1 MKTKTKKPAKREFR
15 VYRYWS
21 VDYRSIAR
29 VDARSVAE
37 ALRLAEDEDCD
48 DAESCDGSDGP
59 TEVGKIVEVD
69 AYGLETEHPLPATAA
84 DAASVHLTRS
94 QASALLSSVEMALRA
109 NGGDCPDIVREA
121 LLAAVETLNEEFG
134 FGL

>member
-1 MKTKTKKPAKREFR
+1 MKTKTNKTARREFR

-21 VDYRSIAR
+21 VDYRSVAC
-29 VDARSVAE
+29 VNARSVAE

-59 TEVGKIVEVD
+59 TEIGQIIEITPE
-69 AYGLETEHPLPATAA
+69 GLEIEHPVPAA
-84 DAASVHLTRS
+84 DDATVYLTRA
-94 QASALLSSVEMALRA
+94 QAAALLSSVDMALRA
-109 NGGDCPDIVREA
+109 NGGDCPDSVRES

>member
-1 MKTKTKKPAKREFR
+1 MKTKTKTARREFR

-37 ALRLAEDEDCD
+37 ALRLAEDEDFD

-59 TEVGKIVEVD
+59 TEVGMVVEVD
-69 AYGLETEHPLPATAA
+69 EYGLETEHPLPATAA
-84 DAASVHLTRS
+84 DAASVHLTRA
-94 QASALLSSVEMALRA
+94 QAAALLSSVEVALTA
-109 NGGDCPDIVREA
+109 NGGDCPDTVREA
-121 LLAAVETLNEEFG
+121 LLAAVETLNAEFG